1 MTRFALPLA
10 MTLTILGTSALAQ
23 QFTTGGGFM
32 ARWDANNDG
41 KVTLSEVETRRSSL
55 FSTYDTN
62 GDGALSAAEFDRIT
76 PQSVG
81 GRQSSSLR
89 GTRQVVRSQIDT
101 NGDGLVTRNEY
112 VAGAQIWRDRMD
124 LNGDGV
130 LTSADFGRAG
140 MGQGRG
146 NGRGN
151 GQGRGMRWNNG

>member
-1 MTRFALPLA
+1 MTRFALPVA
-10 MTLTILGTSALAQ
+10 ITLVLFGSASVAQ
-23 QFTTGGGFM
+23 QFVPNGNFLSS
-32 ARWDANNDG
+32 WDANNDG
-41 KVTLSEVETRRSSL
+41 KVTLAEVETRRAAL

-81 GRQSSSLR
+81 GRQSNSLR
-89 GTRQVVRSQIDT
+89 GTRQVVRSQIDI

-130 LTSADFGRAG
+130 LTTADFGRTG
-140 MGQGRG
+140 MGTGRG

>member
-10 MTLTILGTSALAQ
+10 MALTILGTSAMAQ
-23 QFTTGGGFM
+23 QLTGGGGFM

-41 KVTLSEVETRRSSL
+41 RVTLGEVETRRAAL
-55 FSTYDTN
+55 FTTYDTN
-62 GDGALSAAEFDRIT
+62 GDGALSTEEFDRIT

-81 GRQSSSLR
+81 GRQTNSLR
-89 GTRQVVRSQIDT
+89 GARQIVRSQIDT
-101 NGDGLVTRNEY
+101 DGNGLVTRNEY

-130 LTSADFGRAG
+130 LTSVDFGGTG
-140 MGQGRG
+140 MGTGQG

-151 GQGRGMRWNNG
+151 GPGRGMRWNNG